1 MQIGCVVS
9 AMLAGCGA
17 PPPIGSAGATPQMH
31 ASSAHVDRSGSRV
44 RPGSSSQDRL
54 YAGAFHGYSIYVFS
68 YPEGEFAYTLQLK
81 ELITGTLC
89 SNSSGDVFVPSGNEV
104 IEYAGG
110 SGQIATLSERK
121 DYVAYGCS
129 VDPTTGNL
137 AVANENV
144 KGGRGVIAIFA
155 GAQGN
160 PAYYSDSAMDTYW
173 YCGYDDQ
180 GNLFVDGQGD
190 SRFAELPQGSKKF
203 TNISVPVKSFGQIQW
218 DGEYI
223 TVATE
228 TAERIYRL
236 KVMGSSAR
244 VVSITHLTP
253 SRSSTQPWI
262 EGNTIIRAFSHFRA
276 RSSEIGLW
284 KYPGGGRHHMVIK
297 VENKRT
303 DVFGVTVTSGN

>member
-1 MQIGCVVS
+1 V
-9 AMLAGCGA
+9 
-17 PPPIGSAGATPQMH
+17 
-31 ASSAHVDRSGSRV
+31 AS
-44 RPGSSSQDRL
+44 
-54 YAGAFHGYSIYVFS
+54 
-68 YPEGEFAYTLQLK
+68 E
-81 ELITGTLC
+81 
-89 SNSSGDVFVPSGNEV
+89 
-104 IEYAGG
+104 
-110 SGQIATLSERK
+110 
-121 DYVAYGCS
+121 
-129 VDPTTGNL
+129 NL
-137 AVANENV
+137 A
-144 KGGRGVIAIFA
+144 KDRGVIAIFA
-155 GAQGN
+155 GAHGK
-160 PAYYSDSAMDTYW
+160 PTYYSDSGMKTFS
-173 YCGYDDQ
+173 YCGYDNE
-180 GNLFVDGQGD
+180 GNLFVDSQAEGK
-190 SRFAELPQGSKKF
+190 FAELPKGSSTF
-203 TNISVPVKSFGQIQW
+203 TNIHLSLNSFGQIQW

>member
-1 MQIGCVVS
+1 
-9 AMLAGCGA
+9 MLAGCGA

-218 DGEYI
+218 DGKYI
-223 TVATE
+223 TIATK
-228 TAERIYRL
+228 TAQTIYRL
-236 KVMGSSAR
+236 NIMGSAAKI
-244 VVSITHLTP
+244 VSTTRLEP
-253 SRSSTQPWI
+253 SLSLAQPWI
-262 EGNTIIRAFSHFRA
+262 EGNTIIRAFRHLSKY
-276 RSSEIGLW
+276 SYKIGFW
-284 KYPGGGRHHMVIK
+284 KYPTGGKHYLLIK
-297 VENKRT
+297 SPDKHV
-303 DVFGVTVTSGN
+303 DILGVTVSVGPGK